1 MTRAPRTRSPA
12 VALLLAALA
21 ACGGEPAPGADAP
34 GAADDGPRS
43 VLLICLDTVRADHL
57 GFMGYDR
64 RPTTPALD
72 ALAEGALVFDDVT
85 AAACWTKPSVPS
97 FMTGSFPAT
106 HGVYEGSSKAAEGMA
121 TDVLDE
127 RSTTLAEAFAE
138 AGYATAGFL
147 RNGQLAPG
155 FGLDQGFELYDNG
168 SHDASDIAD
177 LALDWLGTRDRDRP
191 FFLYLHILDAHWPFD
206 VPDDAALRFADAA
219 DLALVRD
226 GDWHDLMDDVH
237 DGERE
242 LTPDEAEGILDLYDS
257 SLRYVDDHLAR
268 VFDALREEGL
278 LDELVVS
285 VVADHGE
292 EFLEHG
298 RYGHGHGLYENL
310 TRVGWLLRAP
320 GVPAGRHEAPVS
332 LVDLHPSVLSAAGLE
347 PDGELLAVDRVRRPD
362 APGVIFAEHKSPSHY
377 EQSLR
382 DGSWKLVRE
391 FRNTVPPLPT
401 DALEPGT
408 RWEAEFTRTP
418 DGGLLAT
425 QLKPRDDPPLDPMEL
440 RGALA
445 GDAEAG
451 WSVAGVPL
459 VLAEGFEV
467 YGEAEDPSALAPGRI
482 VKAKGDLVDGRLVAE
497 RIKLYADDED
507 DTPELRGPLTSWE
520 GDDRGGT
527 LRLGPL
533 AIAVDGET
541 RFKDVPDKPQ
551 VQRRHVEALL
561 AAGAPGA
568 EALGFTVR
576 LELFDLAADPAEAT
590 PVETSEDPAAGS
602 DRLRA
607 LSASLDRVAAAAAG
621 RSVWAAEGAGLLDEA
636 LLEDLRALGYV
647 R

>member
-1 MTRAPRTRSPA
+1 MIRAPASVRPA
-12 VALLLAALA
+12 AALLLAALA
-21 ACGGEPAPGADAP
+21 GCGGEPAP
-34 GAADDGPRS
+34 AADTAADGPRS
-43 VLLICLDTVRADHL
+43 VLLVCLDTVRADHL
-57 GFMGYDR
+57 GFMGYTR

-72 ALAEGALVFDDVT
+72 ALARDALVFDDVT

-97 FMTGSFPAT
+97 FLTGSFPAT

-127 RSTTLAEAFAE
+127 RSTTLAEAFAD

-155 FGLDQGFELYDNG
+155 FGMDQGFELYDNG
-168 SHDASDIAD
+168 SHDAAAIAD
-177 LALDWLGTRDRDRP
+177 LALDWLGARDRSRP

-206 VPDDAALRFADAA
+206 VPDEAALRFAGPE

-226 GDWHDLMDDVH
+226 GDWHALMDAVH

-242 LTPDEAEGILDLYDS
+242 LTADEAEGILDLYDS
-257 SLRYVDDHLAR
+257 SLRYVDDQLAR
-268 VFDALREEGL
+268 VFDALREDGT

-320 GVPAGRHEAPVS
+320 GVAAGRHEAPVS
-332 LVDLHPSVLSAAGLE
+332 LIDLHPSVLSAAGLE

-362 APGVIFAEHKSPSHY
+362 APGVIFSEHKSPSHY

-382 DGSWKLVRE
+382 EGGWKLVRE
-391 FRNTVPPLPT
+391 FRNTVPPVPT

-408 RWEAEFTRTP
+408 RWEAEFERTH
-418 DGGLLAT
+418 DGALLAT

-445 GDAEAG
+445 GGPAAG
-451 WSVAGVPL
+451 WSVAGIPL
-459 VLAEGFEV
+459 ELADGFEV
-467 YGEAEDPSALAPGRI
+467 YGEADDPAALAAGVV
-482 VKAKGDLVDGRLVAE
+482 VKAKGDLVDGRLVTD
-497 RIKLYADDED
+497 RVKVYADGED
-507 DTPELRGPLTSWE
+507 DTPELRGPLTAWE

-527 LRLGPL
+527 LRIGPVAL
-533 AIAVDGET
+533 TVDGDT

-551 VQRRHVEALL
+551 VQRRHVERLL
-561 AAGAPGA
+561 AVGAPGA
-568 EALGFTVR
+568 ADLGFTVR
-576 LELFDLAADPAEAT
+576 FELFDLAADPAERA
-590 PVETSEDPAAGS
+590 PVETVDDLAAGS
-602 DRLRA
+602 ERLRA
-607 LSASLDRVAAAAAG
+607 LSAALDRVAAAAAG
-621 RSVWAAEGAGLLDEA
+621 RSVWAAEGAGLLDDA